1 MYDGE
6 EPDDDDFDVQ
16 LACICQRVGERVE
29 YSLERLLYYFDNG
42 DELIEHLG
50 LDEPIEF
57 QIGNVQHGDEV
68 YFDTVRVGEET
79 RRRFVAAWL
88 RLKAR
93 GFPPPDLTLCACHCC
108 DVLDSVTGIA
118 GFGLF
123 QADDRA
129 YAVACVNIHGETLSY
144 FSHRLRDDVDLV
156 KQAVRRSPAA
166 LGFASKRLRDDESV
180 ALAARA
186 AAVAP
191 QVEEDAARRPG
202 AAAAAAGRGSL
213 HVLPVRPF
221 HSSAPAPEETAVAAV
236 VAEQYVFDEEKVDGK
251 DEAGDEEA
259 DAGAAAAADGESAG
273 DAEPPAPPAAV
284 EEVDVAEPDDK
295 AAHDVDLFL
304 VDEDGERRK
313 EMVTDFVERASTMY
327 YARIQSELLAG
338 PDDKP
343 LPWDMVLMVATVSLT
358 MIASMFC
365 MTTVRSVVDEYMEW
379 EDDAV
384 FGFGN
389 RPYDTVWTHIWHL
402 TAGIPI
408 PTAVS
413 LMMVVVMAT
422 LSTVERLKGRPR
434 FLLEFEA
441 TLADCSW
448 RGLVPYRKSV
458 KRRFEVPRELFE
470 GVVDDILKLK
480 NAASVSR
487 RASRVLIAAIGSCV
501 ATTAWLMQERV
512 ADGRAFH
519 TGHTSLII
527 HGFDAFVDY
536 DVASHALVGGE
547 LAMTTVLV
555 LKDNSLSER
564 HAGTRF
570 DTYGKSGRR

>member
-1 MYDGE
+1 MPSGGHRSE
-6 EPDDDDFDVQ
+6 
-16 LACICQRVGERVE
+16 
-29 YSLERLLYYFDNG
+29 
-42 DELIEHLG
+42 
-50 LDEPIEF
+50 
-57 QIGNVQHGDEV
+57 
-68 YFDTVRVGEET
+68 
-79 RRRFVAAWL
+79 RRRSHRKSKKTPPAAQ
-88 RLKAR
+88 A
-93 GFPPPDLTLCACHCC
+93 PPPPPPAVVHYTCFQC
-108 DVLDSVTGIA
+108 D
-118 GFGLF
+118 
-123 QADDRA
+123 
-129 YAVACVNIHGETLSY
+129 
-144 FSHRLRDDVDLV
+144 
-156 KQAVRRSPAA
+156 
-166 LGFASKRLRDDESV
+166 
-180 ALAARA
+180 
-186 AAVAP
+186 
-191 QVEEDAARRPG
+191 
-202 AAAAAAGRGSL
+202 
-213 HVLPVRPF
+213 PF

-251 DEAGDEEA
+251 DEAGDEDDGA
-259 DAGAAAAADGESAG
+259 AAAAAADGEAAG

-304 VDEDGERRK
+304 VDEDGARRK

-343 LPWDMVLMVATVSLT
+343 LPRDTALMVATVSLT
-358 MIASMFC
+358 MIASMLC

-389 RPYDTVWTHIWHL
+389 RPYYTVWTHIWHL

-422 LSTVERLKGRPR
+422 LSTVERLKDDHVICCLIARELLNRRRYATRVFLCAWIHVLRICLTISYLNATTFLIGSADGPLNIMLNALAIG

-470 GVVDDILKLK
+470 GVVDDILKVK
-480 NAASVSR
+480 NAASVSQ

-536 DVASHALVGGE
+536 DVSSHALVGGE
-547 LAMTTVLV
+547 LAMTFACSLAVILATAPVLKAGKHHKALFLRVLLLHYAVCFGTYTILVHVLFDRTILV

-564 HAGTRF
+564 HASTRL